1 MKIIHRTAVFL
12 AGALLAASLLAG
24 CGAAASSEPGTA
36 PSAPASSQA
45 VQEQAGAQT
54 VQSVFTVTYADGT
67 SDTFT
72 LETEDGAR
80 LSDALRD
87 AGLISEEEAAAGFV
101 TAVNGVTAD
110 WDKDGAW
117 WCLTDASGEMTAVGV
132 ADIALHDGDSYAFT
146 YTAG

>member
-1 MKIIHRTAVFL
+1 MSDKKVWFTRL
-12 AGALLAASLLAG
+12 AGAALAAVLLVG
-24 CGAAASSEPGTA
+24 CGASSLSGGTAESA
-36 PSAPASSQA
+36 PSAAPAASA
-45 VQEQAGAQT
+45 AEQVQT
-54 VQSVFTVTYADGT
+54 VRCTFTVTYADGT
-67 SDTFT
+67 SELFT

-101 TAVNGVTAD
+101 TAVNGVKAD

-117 WCLTDASGEMTAVGV
+117 WCLTDAAGEMTAVGV
-132 ADIALHDGDSYAFT
+132 ADIVLHEGDSYAFT